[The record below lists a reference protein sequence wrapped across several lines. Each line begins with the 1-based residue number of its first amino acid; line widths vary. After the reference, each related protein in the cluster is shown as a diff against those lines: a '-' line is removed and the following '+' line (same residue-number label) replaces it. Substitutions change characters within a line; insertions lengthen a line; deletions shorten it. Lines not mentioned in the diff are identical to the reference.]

1 MFLERYEVEI
11 SAELNIFEFV
21 SEGKNGRITKVVR
34 FDTTNLKNFYNLG
47 FGDKDELTGEI
58 DDKVITDNGDS
69 EKVLATV
76 AATVY
81 GFTARLPKSWIYLTG
96 SNLARTRLYRIG
108 ISKYLDTIKEDFDVY
123 GLENNDWKPFE
134 LNQNYAAFLIK
145 RRKKRKKK

>member
-1 MFLERYEVEI
+1 M
-11 SAELNIFEFV
+11 
-21 SEGKNGRITKVVR
+21 
-34 FDTTNLKNFYNLG
+34 
-47 FGDKDELTGEI
+47 TGEI